1 MDERPLN
8 GMMLLLFTFSVCVWN
23 NWRQQI
29 RGQVFLPVACVWG
42 ICVYVQIR
50 QEQLVIALSVT
61 AGTLKLTV
69 RMLCMRSI

>member
-8 GMMLLLFTFSVCVWN
+8 GMMLLLFTFSAWVWN

-29 RGQVFLPVACVWG
+29 RGQVFLPVACVRG
-42 ICVYVQIR
+42 ICVYVEIR
-50 QEQLVIALSVT
+50 QEQLVIALSVI

-69 RMLCMRSI
+69 RMLCTWSI